1 MPKRD
6 RRTDRIAVSISRVGI
21 DVLARDENIVK
32 VTSLQTHATNK
43 QTSRQVISVDS

>member
-21 DVLARDENIVK
+21 DVLARDENIVSYI
-32 VTSLQTHATNK
+32 TTDTCDQQTD
-43 QTSRQVISVDS
+43 ISPGYFRR